1 MYPSFYERSIE
12 KQPESAKISV
22 FGEIKN
28 VKVVR
33 VTNELDNTG
42 KFRLMILTI
51 AIIANCQHNRH
62 YRAGF

>member
-28 VKVVR
+28 VKVVH
-33 VTNELDNTG
+33 VTNDLLLCEVEVV
-42 KFRLMILTI
+42 
-51 AIIANCQHNRH
+51 
-62 YRAGF
+62 